1 VLAYLDALLD
11 ALSLRDAAAVDRLLA
26 HPLSRI
32 LPEAARDE
40 ARLIGRGAGD
50 ALAAPLRVM
59 QLRHLTAELL
69 RESPVIADRAED
81 HADARATERNP
92 DPAPAPSRRSRRTV
106 PARAPARAGRL
117 VQMELPLSA

>member
-1 VLAYLDALLD
+1 MLAYLDALLD

-26 HPLSRI
+26 HPLARI

-59 QLRHLTAELL
+59 RLRHLTAELL

-81 HADARATERNP
+81 PADAHATERNA
-92 DPAPAPSRRSRRTV
+92 DPAPPRQSRRTV
-106 PARAPARAGRL
+106 TDRAPARAGRL

>member
-1 VLAYLDALLD
+1 MLAYLDALLD

-26 HPLSRI
+26 HPLARI

-59 QLRHLTAELL
+59 RLRHLTAELL
-69 RESPVIADRAED
+69 RESPV
-81 HADARATERNP
+81 ARTRSRWRT
-92 DPAPAPSRRSRRTV
+92 APSWAGALALGIPPPSRR
-106 PARAPARAGRL
+106 ARGC
-117 VQMELPLSA
+117 

>member
-1 VLAYLDALLD
+1 MLAYLDALLD

-26 HPLSRI
+26 HPLARI

-40 ARLIGRGAGD
+40 ARLIGRGGGD

-69 RESPVIADRAED
+69 RESPVLADRAED
-81 HADARATERNP
+81 PAETPATERHA
-92 DPAPAPSRRSRRTV
+92 DPVSAPSRKSRRSV